1 MKTIYIVG
9 GAMGV
14 GKTSVCRVMQ
24 REIENSVF
32 LDGDWCWDAHPFQVT
47 EETKKMVLENI
58 CFLLNQFIG
67 CSAYQNIIFCWVLHE
82 QEIIDSILKN
92 LNSTDCTIKNVSLIC
107 DETELKARL
116 RNDIANGLRTDD
128 VIERSLSRISKY
140 NSLDTIKIHT
150 NGKSIKEV
158 ADEIIKIYN

>member
-24 REIENSVF
+24 RGLENSVL
-32 LDGDWCWDAHPFQVT
+32 LDGDWCWDPHPFQVT

-58 CFLLNQFIG
+58 CFLLNQFIS
-67 CSAYQNIIFCWVLHE
+67 CSAYQNIVFCWVLHE

-92 LNSTDCTIKNVSLIC
+92 LNSTDCAIKNVSLIC

-116 RNDIANGLRTDD
+116 RKDIDNGLRTDD

-158 ADEIIKIYN
+158 ADEIIGIYN